1 MAVEAARIGQAV
13 LVLVELSQTLLLSR
27 ALLSLVEL
35 LGVDAVGLVEVFIQ
49 VLIGRGL
56 VAHLGSSRVVEEVGT
71 GVFSLGDGNFQIAHF
86 DGLKVSIVK
95 VLGILLLLRIE
106 SLSVYVPHGLRSLRL
121 SAGRARL
128 VQDNVTLG
136 LASLHLGVFLTL
148 DGELRGSS
156 GLDEGRVLDGFSVD

>member
-35 LGVDAVGLVEVFIQ
+35 LGVDAVGLVE